1 MKVKLLKKNLFAW
14 QQVQIAVEGDV
25 VNGMMQAGQSLT
37 VLQKVEPVATIIEDI
52 MKQARETLSAAATIK
67 L

>member
-1 MKVKLLKKNLFAW
+1 MVTGTNKLA
-14 QQVQIAVEGDV
+14 AVDGDV
-25 VNGMMQAGQSLT
+25 ENGMMQAGQSLT

-52 MKQARETLSAAATIK
+52 IKQARETLAEAATIK

>member
-1 MKVKLLKKNLFAW
+1 MATGTNKLA
-14 QQVQIAVEGDV
+14 AVEGDV

-52 MKQARETLSAAATIK
+52 MKQAHETLSAAATIK